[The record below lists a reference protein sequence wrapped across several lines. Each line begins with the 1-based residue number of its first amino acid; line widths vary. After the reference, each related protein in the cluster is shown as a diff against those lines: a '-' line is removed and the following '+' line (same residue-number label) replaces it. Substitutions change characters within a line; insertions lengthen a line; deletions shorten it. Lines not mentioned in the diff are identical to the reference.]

1 MREEKA
7 YEMVISLS
15 PVILNFTMTYPS
27 SLRYISLAALL
38 TLGACSQGFLVET
51 NPNAIATA
59 DYYRTENDVLL
70 ALNGVYNALRNNNG
84 IAEGSTL
91 FSEERSDN
99 TGRNDNQSNAGEPF
113 QFNDFSILPSNSY
126 LQTHWNALYQ
136 IITRTNDV
144 LAGSEKVT
152 YANADTKAQYQAE
165 AKFVRALTYFQLV
178 RKWGDVPLVTK
189 PLTTTDAVS
198 ANTFREKKE
207 QVYAQIV
214 ADLTDVVNSPL
225 ADVRAAADKGRASK
239 VAGNALLGQVY
250 LTMATTLDQ
259 ANRAANLAQAK
270 TYLTY
275 AYNKRSFG
283 TLKEIPY
290 ADVFDVSKKTSNP
303 EAIFSIVYRQGD
315 INYSSSIAANNQAQG
330 ETINSLRT
338 TTGVGGNVTPDLV
351 KDYEEGDVRKDY
363 SIKYANAAVVK
374 DYFITKFRDAS
385 SAAGTNGYGGNDWLL
400 IRYADVMLM
409 LAEVNLYLGDE
420 ATAIGFLDQ
429 VRERA
434 KLPLYN
440 VAKTNPAY
448 SAKYPTLKLAILHE
462 RRVELAFENQ
472 RWFDL
477 LRFFTPDE
485 LVAYFHAKS
494 QADYGSAQLSNFGT
508 KDYYYPIPFNE
519 YKLNPSGMYQNPGY

>member
-1 MREEKA
+1 MTSK
-7 YEMVISLS
+7 SL
-15 PVILNFTMTYPS
+15 V
-27 SLRYISLAALL
+27 RYIPLL
-38 TLGACSQGFLVET
+38 TLLLLGSCSQDFLIET
-51 NPNAIATA
+51 NPNAIATS
-59 DYYRTENDVLL
+59 DYYKTENDVLL
-70 ALNGVYNALRNNNG
+70 ALNGVYNALRDNSG
-84 IAEGSTL
+84 IAEGSGL
-91 FSEERSDN
+91 YSEERSDN

-113 QFNDFSILPSNSY
+113 QFNAFALLPSNSY
-126 LQTHWNALYQ
+126 LQTHWTSLYQ
-136 IITRTNDV
+136 IITRANYV

-152 YANADTKAQYQAE
+152 YAKTDTKAQYQAE
-165 AKFVRALTYFQLV
+165 AKFIRALIYFQLV

-189 PLTTTDAVS
+189 PLTTVDEVTT
-198 ANTFREKKE
+198 NTFREKKE
-207 QVYAQIV
+207 KVYAQIV

-225 ADVRAAADKGRASK
+225 PDVRVAADKGRVSK

-259 ANRAANLAQAK
+259 ANRATNLAQAK

-275 AYNKRSFG
+275 AYSKRTFG
-283 TLKEIPY
+283 TLKEIAY
-290 ADVFDVSKKTSNP
+290 ADVFDVTKKTTNS
-303 EAIFSIVYRQGD
+303 EAIFQIVYKQGD

-330 ETINSLRT
+330 ETINSLKT

-351 KDYEEGDVRKDY
+351 KDYEDGDVRKDY

-385 SAAGTNGYGGNDWLL
+385 SAAGTSGYGGNDWLL
-400 IRYADVMLM
+400 IRYADVILM
-409 LAEVNLYLGDE
+409 LAEVNMYLGDE
-420 ATAIGFLDQ
+420 ATAIDFLDQ

-448 SAKYPTLKLAILHE
+448 NAKYPTLKLAILHE

-485 LVAYFHAKS
+485 LVTYFKSKS
-494 QADYGSAQLSNFGT
+494 QADFGAAQLSNFGT